1 MPKHE
6 LDRAVRLFNG
16 IKTKD
21 KETELLAI
29 DLRQVI
35 VKLSNDEFIEYMKRT
50 TFGKIIVEEAAEE
63 CKREE

>member
-1 MPKHE
+1 MPKQQ
-6 LDRAVRLFNG
+6 LDKAISLFNG
-16 IKTKD
+16 IRVKD

-29 DLRQVI
+29 DLRQAI

-50 TFGKIIVEEAAEE
+50 TSGKIVMEGQAEE